1 MATLIYLCV
10 VILLAFVGALVMN
23 AAMQY
28 FLLDETKEE
37 VLNNIKSLW

>member
-23 AAMQY
+23 VAMQY